1 MKTVKFDLVLKVHND
16 LKEDELKSSLEL
28 YLINDEVMQSVVTK
42 VIGEHGAP
50 ENFFIHSIELKK
62 KGKAS
67 KNTVQSS
74 KKSGIREK
82 EWNVAL

>member
-28 YLINDEVMQSVVTK
+28 YLINDEVMHSIVSK
-42 VIGEHGAP
+42 VIGEHDAP
-50 ENFFIHSIELKK
+50 ENFFMHSIELKK